1 MQPDLRKWEIDKIEQ
16 MTTSH
21 TDAKAICDCYNDLID
36 YALAEKQRAD
46 EADKPFWNPI
56 NEGLMDK
63 QKVQDGR
70 KVLLLTVD
78 KIIHLAWWEVMWTDS
93 QTLEWIYPISITHF
107 AEIPARPKEGK

>member
-1 MQPDLRKWEIDKIEQ
+1 MQPDLRKWEVDKIEQ
-16 MTTSH
+16 MTTSR

-93 QTLEWIYPISITHF
+93 QTLEWISPISITHY
-107 AEIPARPKEGK
+107 AEIPALPKEGK